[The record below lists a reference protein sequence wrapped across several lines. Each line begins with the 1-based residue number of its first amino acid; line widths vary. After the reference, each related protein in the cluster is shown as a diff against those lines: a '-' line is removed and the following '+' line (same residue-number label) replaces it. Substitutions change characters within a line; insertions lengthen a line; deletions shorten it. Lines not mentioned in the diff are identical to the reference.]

1 MKILHLTTCHKFND
15 HRIFYKHSFAQRKLK
30 HKVKIYAF
38 DSKTINFDNDVING
52 IKVVL
57 FQSKKSLSKF
67 NRISR
72 AFKLCNEA
80 IRSKSDLLII
90 HELELLLICP
100 ILRIFGFKNIIFD
113 MHEDFPLL
121 FKSRSSNAIFGLIG
135 EKAIT
140 LFMKL
145 ISFSIKSKITVN
157 RSIFKKYCNEND
169 LLLPNYPTIHHLP
182 KLEKFDSLIPLKI
195 SYIGVISSNKGADL
209 FIPIVSE
216 LLRLNICFELHL
228 CGTPRFCKKFSED
241 EFNKLISIKNVK
253 FYGEVSFEQTQ
264 EVISNT
270 HIGLCFLKDN
280 PHHNIASPT
289 KMFEYAVQ
297 KNFIL
302 YSNNLKLPELC
313 KNSLGE
319 SCRYNANEII
329 KVIKGLLSKNYEL
342 FMNTN
347 TQNLSFSSLEE
358 DYDLYLQ
365 KFAIN
370 S

>member
-1 MKILHLTTCHKFND
+1 MEILHLTTCHKFDD
-15 HRIFYKHSFAQRKLK
+15 HRIFYKHSFAQRKLN
-30 HKVKIYAF
+30 HEVKIYAF
-38 DSKTINFDNDVING
+38 DSKNIGIDNKVING

-57 FQSKKSLSKF
+57 FQSKKSLSKL
-67 NRISR
+67 NRVFR
-72 AFKLCNEA
+72 AFKLCHEA
-80 IRSKSDLLII
+80 IKSKCDLVII

-121 FKSRSSNAIFGLIG
+121 FKSRSNNYISGFIG

-140 LFMKL
+140 LFIKL
-145 ISFSIKSKITVN
+145 LSYTVNSKITVN
-157 RSIFKKYCNEND
+157 SSIFKKYCNEND
-169 LLLPNYPTIHHLP
+169 MILPNYPTLHHPP
-182 KLEKFDSLIPLKI
+182 KIDKFNSLKPLKI

-209 FIPIVSE
+209 LIPIVSK
-216 LLRLNICFELHL
+216 LLKFNICYELHL

-241 EFNKLISIKNVK
+241 EFNKLISFRNVK
-253 FYGEVSFEQTQ
+253 FYGEVSFEETQ
-264 EVISNT
+264 EVISKT

-302 YSNNLKLPELC
+302 YSNNLKLPELS

-319 SCRYNANEII
+319 PCGYNSNEII
-329 KVIKGLLSKNYEL
+329 KAIKGLLTKNYEL
-342 FMNTN
+342 FMNIN

-365 KFAIN
+365 NFLIN
-370 S
+370 I

>member
-38 DSKTINFDNDVING
+38 DSKTINVDNHDING
-52 IKVVL
+52 IKVAL

-72 AFKLCNEA
+72 AFKLCNET
-80 IRSKSDLLII
+80 IKSKCDLVII

-140 LFMKL
+140 LFIKL

-157 RSIFKKYCNEND
+157 RSIFKKYCTEDD
-169 LLLPNYPTIHHLP
+169 LVLPNYPTIHHLP
-182 KLEKFDSLIPLKI
+182 KLEKFDSLAPLKI

-209 FIPIVSE
+209 FIPIVNQ
-216 LLRLNICFELHL
+216 LIKLNICFEFHL

-241 EFNKLISIKNVK
+241 EFNKLISIMNVK
-253 FYGEVSFEQTQ
+253 FYGEVSFKKTQ

-270 HIGLCFLKDN
+270 HIGLCFLRDN

-302 YSNNLKLPELC
+302 YSNNLKLPDFS
-313 KNSLGE
+313 KNALGE
-319 SCRYNANEII
+319 PCKYNSTDIV
-329 KVIKGLLSKNYEL
+329 KVLKRLLSKSFEH
-342 FMNTN
+342 FMNIN
-347 TQNLSFSSLEE
+347 TQNLSFSSLEK
-358 DYDLYLQ
+358 DYERYLQ
-365 KFAIN
+365 KFII
-370 S
+370 